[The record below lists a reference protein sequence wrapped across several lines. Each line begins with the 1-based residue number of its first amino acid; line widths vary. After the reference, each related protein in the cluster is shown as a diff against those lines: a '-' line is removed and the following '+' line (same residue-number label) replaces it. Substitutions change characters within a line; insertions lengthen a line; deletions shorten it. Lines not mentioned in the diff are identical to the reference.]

1 MTAAMNDTPPEV
13 ERLYHQ
19 MLMARSNEERFM
31 MGIGMFET
39 ARKFVLASLPPD
51 ASPRQVRQHLLQ
63 SFYGLSLDE
72 LEETQT
78 T

>member
-1 MTAAMNDTPPEV
+1 MTDTPPEV
-13 ERLYHQ
+13 GKLYQQ

-51 ASPRQVRQHLLQ
+51 ATPRQIRQHLAQ
-63 SFYGLSLDE
+63 RFYGLSLDE
-72 LEETQT
+72 LEKAQAA
-78 T
+78 

>member
-1 MTAAMNDTPPEV
+1 MTDTPPEV
-13 ERLYHQ
+13 EKLYQQ

-51 ASPRQVRQHLLQ
+51 ATPREMRQHLLQ
-63 SFYGLSLDE
+63 RFYGLN
-72 LEETQT
+72 LEDLERAQT
-78 T
+78 A

>member
-1 MTAAMNDTPPEV
+1 MTDTPPEV
-13 ERLYHQ
+13 EEIYRK

-51 ASPRQVRQHLLQ
+51 ASPRQVREHLLQ
-63 SFYGLSLDE
+63 RFYGLSLE
-72 LEETQT
+72 SLERAQAA
-78 T
+78 

>member
-1 MTAAMNDTPPEV
+1 MTDTPPEV
-13 ERLYHQ
+13 EEIYRK

-63 SFYGLSLDE
+63 RFYGLNLESLE
-72 LEETQT
+72 QAQSA
-78 T
+78 

>member
-1 MTAAMNDTPPEV
+1 MTDTPPEV
-13 ERLYHQ
+13 EKLYQQ

-51 ASPRQVRQHLLQ
+51 ASPREVREHLLRR
-63 SFYGLSLDE
+63 FYGLNLESLE
-72 LEETQT
+72 AAQAA
-78 T
+78 

>member
-1 MTAAMNDTPPEV
+1 MTDTPPEV
-13 ERLYHQ
+13 EKLYHQ

-51 ASPRQVRQHLLQ
+51 ATPRQIRQHLAQ
-63 SFYGLSLDE
+63 RFYGLSLDE
-72 LEETQT
+72 LEKAQAA
-78 T
+78 

>member
-1 MTAAMNDTPPEV
+1 MTDTPPEV
-13 ERLYHQ
+13 QKLYEQ

-51 ASPRQVRQHLLQ
+51 ATSREVRQHLLQ
-63 SFYGLSLDE
+63 RFYGLSLDE
-72 LEETQT
+72 LERAQAA
-78 T
+78 